1 MRLKNKNI
9 IVTAAAQGIGKATAL
24 SFANE
29 GANVIATD
37 INLDVLK
44 NIKKD
49 NENIT
54 LKKLD
59 CTNKSEVE
67 EFCKSINEI
76 DILFHAVGFVHH
88 GTIEDCDSD
97 EFYRSV
103 NVNVYSAYLMSY
115 YLLPKMLEKQKGNII
130 IITGNKKERYI
141 VRNSIIQLSRELK
154 DPTKKHQ
161 NTFKE
166 ILNMQINNDLDN
178 KNIKSFT
185 IAKTTKSSVTAK
197 TIKQNEYLEA
207 LYNKQIVFG
216 IGPAGT
222 GKTYL
227 AVAAAV
233 AQLLEGK
240 YDRIILSRP
249 AVEAGEKLGFLPGD
263 IKEKVDPYLRPF
275 YDAIYELLP
284 MDEAMR
290 KIQSSMIEIA
300 PLAFMRGRTL
310 SNAFVILDEAQN
322 ATSTQIKMFLTRCGK
337 NSRMV
342 VNGDPSQID
351 LPKHIG
357 SGLIDSIHA
366 LEQLPEVEITKFS
379 KKDIVR
385 DEIVS
390 KIIDAYD
397 NHNNFK
403 SELISPY
410 DR

>member
-1 MRLKNKNI
+1 MNQFLEQKSEKALIGDNSSTVVNLENSL
-9 IVTAAAQGIGKATAL
+9 IVEILGVN
-24 SFANE
+24 NE
-29 GANVIATD
+29 
-37 INLDVLK
+37 NLDFC
-44 NIKKD
+44 
-49 NENIT
+49 E
-54 LKKLD
+54 KKL
-59 CTNKSEVE
+59 KV
-67 EFCKSINEI
+67 KV
-76 DILFHAVGFVHH
+76 L
-88 GTIEDCDSD
+88 
-97 EFYRSV
+97 
-103 NVNVYSAYLMSY
+103 
-115 YLLPKMLEKQKGNII
+115 QKGNII

-154 DPTKKHQ
+154 DPIKKHQ

>member
-1 MRLKNKNI
+1 MNQFLEQKSEKALIRDNGSTVVNLENSL
-9 IVTAAAQGIGKATAL
+9 IVEILGVN
-24 SFANE
+24 NE
-29 GANVIATD
+29 
-37 INLDVLK
+37 NLDFC
-44 NIKKD
+44 
-49 NENIT
+49 E
-54 LKKLD
+54 KKL
-59 CTNKSEVE
+59 KV
-67 EFCKSINEI
+67 KV
-76 DILFHAVGFVHH
+76 L
-88 GTIEDCDSD
+88 
-97 EFYRSV
+97 
-103 NVNVYSAYLMSY
+103 
-115 YLLPKMLEKQKGNII
+115 QKGNIV

-154 DPTKKHQ
+154 DPIKKNQ

-310 SNAFVILDEAQN
+310 SNAFIILDEAQN

-366 LEQLPEVEITKFS
+366 LEQLSEVEITKFS

>member
-1 MRLKNKNI
+1 MNHFLEKKSEKALIGDNSSTVVNLENSL
-9 IVTAAAQGIGKATAL
+9 IVEILGVN
-24 SFANE
+24 NE
-29 GANVIATD
+29 
-37 INLDVLK
+37 NLDFC
-44 NIKKD
+44 
-49 NENIT
+49 E
-54 LKKLD
+54 KKL
-59 CTNKSEVE
+59 KV
-67 EFCKSINEI
+67 KV
-76 DILFHAVGFVHH
+76 L
-88 GTIEDCDSD
+88 
-97 EFYRSV
+97 
-103 NVNVYSAYLMSY
+103 
-115 YLLPKMLEKQKGNII
+115 QKGNIV

-154 DPTKKHQ
+154 DPIKKNQ

-397 NHNNFK
+397 KHNNFK

>member
-1 MRLKNKNI
+1 MNQFLEQKSEKALVGDNNSTVVNLENSL
-9 IVTAAAQGIGKATAL
+9 IVEILGVN
-24 SFANE
+24 NE
-29 GANVIATD
+29 
-37 INLDVLK
+37 NLDFC
-44 NIKKD
+44 
-49 NENIT
+49 E
-54 LKKLD
+54 KKL
-59 CTNKSEVE
+59 KV
-67 EFCKSINEI
+67 KV
-76 DILFHAVGFVHH
+76 L
-88 GTIEDCDSD
+88 
-97 EFYRSV
+97 
-103 NVNVYSAYLMSY
+103 
-115 YLLPKMLEKQKGNII
+115 QKGNIV

-141 VRNSIIQLSRELK
+141 VRNSIILLSRELK
-154 DPTKKHQ
+154 DPIKKHQ

-310 SNAFVILDEAQN
+310 NNAFVILDEAQN

-366 LEQLPEVEITKFS
+366 LEQLSEVEITKFS

>member
-1 MRLKNKNI
+1 MNQFLEQKSEKALVGDNSSTVVNLENSL
-9 IVTAAAQGIGKATAL
+9 IVEILGVN
-24 SFANE
+24 NE
-29 GANVIATD
+29 
-37 INLDVLK
+37 NLDFC
-44 NIKKD
+44 
-49 NENIT
+49 E
-54 LKKLD
+54 KKL
-59 CTNKSEVE
+59 KV
-67 EFCKSINEI
+67 KV
-76 DILFHAVGFVHH
+76 L
-88 GTIEDCDSD
+88 
-97 EFYRSV
+97 
-103 NVNVYSAYLMSY
+103 
-115 YLLPKMLEKQKGNII
+115 QKGNIV

-154 DPTKKHQ
+154 DPIKKHQ

-366 LEQLPEVEITKFS
+366 LEQLSEVEITKFS

>member
-1 MRLKNKNI
+1 MNQFLEQKSEKALIGDNSSTVVNLENSL
-9 IVTAAAQGIGKATAL
+9 IVEILGVN
-24 SFANE
+24 NE
-29 GANVIATD
+29 
-37 INLDVLK
+37 NLDFC
-44 NIKKD
+44 
-49 NENIT
+49 E
-54 LKKLD
+54 KKL
-59 CTNKSEVE
+59 KV
-67 EFCKSINEI
+67 KV
-76 DILFHAVGFVHH
+76 L
-88 GTIEDCDSD
+88 
-97 EFYRSV
+97 
-103 NVNVYSAYLMSY
+103 
-115 YLLPKMLEKQKGNII
+115 QKGNII

-154 DPTKKHQ
+154 DPIKKNQ

-366 LEQLPEVEITKFS
+366 LEQLSEVEITKFS

>member
-1 MRLKNKNI
+1 MNKTPSQKLEQSPSGDNNST
-9 IVTAAAQGIGKATAL
+9 IV
-24 SFANE
+24 
-29 GANVIATD
+29 
-37 INLDVLK
+37 NLDNSLIVEVLGI
-44 NIKKD
+44 N
-49 NENIT
+49 NEN
-54 LKKLD
+54 LDYCEKK
-59 CTNKSEVE
+59 
-67 EFCKSINEI
+67 INVK
-76 DILFHAVGFVHH
+76 IL
-88 GTIEDCDSD
+88 
-97 EFYRSV
+97 
-103 NVNVYSAYLMSY
+103 
-115 YLLPKMLEKQKGNII
+115 QKGNII
-130 IITGNKKERYI
+130 IINGNKKDRYI
-141 VRNSIIQLSRELK
+141 VRNTIIKMSNELK
-154 DPTKKHQ
+154 
-161 NTFKE
+161 NTDKGKNSTFHE
-166 ILNMQINNDLDN
+166 IFNMEINNDLDS
-178 KNIKSFT
+178 KNIQNFT
-185 IAKTTKSSVTAK
+185 VAKTGKSSVTGK
-197 TIKQNEYLEA
+197 TTKQNEYLES
-207 LYNKQIVFG
+207 LHSKQIVFG

-284 MDEAMR
+284 MDEALR

-310 SNAFVILDEAQN
+310 NNAFVILDEAQN

-342 VNGDPSQID
+342 VNGDPSQVD

-357 SGLIDSIHA
+357 SGLIDSMHA
-366 LEQLPEVEITKFS
+366 LEQLSEVGITNFS

-390 KIIDAYD
+390 KIIDAYE
-397 NHNNFK
+397 NHNKLK
-403 SELISPY
+403 SDLISSY
-410 DR
+410 DG

>member
-1 MRLKNKNI
+1 MNQFLEQKSEKALIRDNGSTVVNLENSL
-9 IVTAAAQGIGKATAL
+9 IVEILGVN
-24 SFANE
+24 NE
-29 GANVIATD
+29 
-37 INLDVLK
+37 NLDFC
-44 NIKKD
+44 
-49 NENIT
+49 E
-54 LKKLD
+54 KKL
-59 CTNKSEVE
+59 KV
-67 EFCKSINEI
+67 KV
-76 DILFHAVGFVHH
+76 L
-88 GTIEDCDSD
+88 
-97 EFYRSV
+97 
-103 NVNVYSAYLMSY
+103 
-115 YLLPKMLEKQKGNII
+115 QKGNIV

-154 DPTKKHQ
+154 DPIKKNQ

-366 LEQLPEVEITKFS
+366 LEQLSEVEITKFS

>member
-1 MRLKNKNI
+1 MNQFQEQKSEKALIGDNSSTVVNLENSL
-9 IVTAAAQGIGKATAL
+9 IVEILGVN
-24 SFANE
+24 NE
-29 GANVIATD
+29 
-37 INLDVLK
+37 NLDFC
-44 NIKKD
+44 
-49 NENIT
+49 E
-54 LKKLD
+54 KKL
-59 CTNKSEVE
+59 KV
-67 EFCKSINEI
+67 KV
-76 DILFHAVGFVHH
+76 L
-88 GTIEDCDSD
+88 
-97 EFYRSV
+97 
-103 NVNVYSAYLMSY
+103 
-115 YLLPKMLEKQKGNII
+115 QKGNIV

-154 DPTKKHQ
+154 DPIKKNQ

>member
-1 MRLKNKNI
+1 MNQFLEQKSEKALIGDNSSTVVNLENSL
-9 IVTAAAQGIGKATAL
+9 IVEILGVN
-24 SFANE
+24 NE
-29 GANVIATD
+29 
-37 INLDVLK
+37 NLDFC
-44 NIKKD
+44 
-49 NENIT
+49 E
-54 LKKLD
+54 KKLKVKVLQ
-59 CTNKSEVE
+59 T
-67 EFCKSINEI
+67 
-76 DILFHAVGFVHH
+76 
-88 GTIEDCDSD
+88 
-97 EFYRSV
+97 
-103 NVNVYSAYLMSY
+103 
-115 YLLPKMLEKQKGNII
+115 GNIV

-141 VRNSIIQLSRELK
+141 VRNSIILLSRELK
-154 DPTKKHQ
+154 DPIKKNQ

-310 SNAFVILDEAQN
+310 SNAFIILDEAQN

-366 LEQLPEVEITKFS
+366 LEQLSEVEITKFS

>member
-1 MRLKNKNI
+1 MNQFLEQKSEKALVGDNSSTVVNLENSL
-9 IVTAAAQGIGKATAL
+9 IVEILGVN
-24 SFANE
+24 NE
-29 GANVIATD
+29 
-37 INLDVLK
+37 NLDFC
-44 NIKKD
+44 
-49 NENIT
+49 E
-54 LKKLD
+54 KKL
-59 CTNKSEVE
+59 KV
-67 EFCKSINEI
+67 KV
-76 DILFHAVGFVHH
+76 L
-88 GTIEDCDSD
+88 
-97 EFYRSV
+97 
-103 NVNVYSAYLMSY
+103 
-115 YLLPKMLEKQKGNII
+115 QKGNIV

-154 DPTKKHQ
+154 DPIKKHQ

-366 LEQLPEVEITKFS
+366 LEQLSEVEITKFS

-390 KIIDAYD
+390 KIIEAYD

>member
-1 MRLKNKNI
+1 MNQFLEQKSEKALVGDNNSTVVNLENSL
-9 IVTAAAQGIGKATAL
+9 IVEILGVN
-24 SFANE
+24 NE
-29 GANVIATD
+29 
-37 INLDVLK
+37 NLDFC
-44 NIKKD
+44 
-49 NENIT
+49 E
-54 LKKLD
+54 KKL
-59 CTNKSEVE
+59 KV
-67 EFCKSINEI
+67 KV
-76 DILFHAVGFVHH
+76 L
-88 GTIEDCDSD
+88 
-97 EFYRSV
+97 
-103 NVNVYSAYLMSY
+103 
-115 YLLPKMLEKQKGNII
+115 QKGNIV

-141 VRNSIIQLSRELK
+141 VRNSIILLSRELK
-154 DPTKKHQ
+154 DPIKKHQ

-366 LEQLPEVEITKFS
+366 LEQLSEVEITKFS

>member
-1 MRLKNKNI
+1 LNQFLEQKSEKALIRDNSSTVVNLENSL
-9 IVTAAAQGIGKATAL
+9 IVEILGVN
-24 SFANE
+24 NE
-29 GANVIATD
+29 
-37 INLDVLK
+37 NLDFC
-44 NIKKD
+44 
-49 NENIT
+49 E
-54 LKKLD
+54 KKL
-59 CTNKSEVE
+59 KV
-67 EFCKSINEI
+67 KV
-76 DILFHAVGFVHH
+76 L
-88 GTIEDCDSD
+88 
-97 EFYRSV
+97 
-103 NVNVYSAYLMSY
+103 
-115 YLLPKMLEKQKGNII
+115 QKGNIV

-154 DPTKKHQ
+154 DPIKKHQ

-275 YDAIYELLP
+275 YDAIYELIP

-366 LEQLPEVEITKFS
+366 LEQLSEVEITKFS

>member
-1 MRLKNKNI
+1 MNQFLEQKSEKALIGDNSSTVVNLENSL
-9 IVTAAAQGIGKATAL
+9 IVEILGVN
-24 SFANE
+24 NE
-29 GANVIATD
+29 
-37 INLDVLK
+37 NLDFY
-44 NIKKD
+44 
-49 NENIT
+49 E
-54 LKKLD
+54 KKL
-59 CTNKSEVE
+59 KV
-67 EFCKSINEI
+67 KV
-76 DILFHAVGFVHH
+76 L
-88 GTIEDCDSD
+88 
-97 EFYRSV
+97 
-103 NVNVYSAYLMSY
+103 
-115 YLLPKMLEKQKGNII
+115 QKGNIV

-154 DPTKKHQ
+154 DPIKKNQ

-263 IKEKVDPYLRPF
+263 MKEKVDPYLRPF

-310 SNAFVILDEAQN
+310 SNAFIILDEAQN

-366 LEQLPEVEITKFS
+366 LEQLSEVEITKFS

>member
-1 MRLKNKNI
+1 MNQFLEQKSEKALIGDNSSTVVNLENSL
-9 IVTAAAQGIGKATAL
+9 IVEILGVN
-24 SFANE
+24 NE
-29 GANVIATD
+29 
-37 INLDVLK
+37 NLDFC
-44 NIKKD
+44 
-49 NENIT
+49 E
-54 LKKLD
+54 KKL
-59 CTNKSEVE
+59 KV
-67 EFCKSINEI
+67 KV
-76 DILFHAVGFVHH
+76 L
-88 GTIEDCDSD
+88 
-97 EFYRSV
+97 
-103 NVNVYSAYLMSY
+103 
-115 YLLPKMLEKQKGNII
+115 QKGNIV

-154 DPTKKHQ
+154 DPIKKNQ

-379 KKDIVR
+379 KQDIVR
-385 DEIVS
+385 DEIIS